1 MKLLSIAVP
10 CFNSQDYMRHCVDTL
25 LTGGNEVEILIVND
39 GSKDDTAAIAD
50 EYERLYPGIVRAVHQ
65 ENGGHGAAVMAG
77 LKNAQGRYFK
87 VVDSDDWVDE
97 EAYAKILCALRDF
110 VHGGQEVDLVVSNF
124 VYDKVGARHKKV
136 MRYPFAIPQNKVL
149 RWEEVGSFPKGHYLL
164 MHSVIYRTQLLRESG
179 LDLPRHTFY
188 VDNLFVYV
196 PMAQVKTLYYVDK
209 VFYHYFIGREDQSV
223 QEGVMIRRI
232 DQQLRVNRLM
242 LAQVD
247 LDQVENKRLRRYLL
261 NYLEIITTISTV
273 LLFRAGDKEHLEK
286 ARAFWRDMARDY
298 PRHYQLLSRRLFGR
312 VLNMPGPGGRWIAL
326 AVYWLSQKVFGFN

>member
-1 MKLLSIAVP
+1 MKLLSVTVP
-10 CFNSQDYMRHCVDTL
+10 CYNSQDYMRHCVETL
-25 LTGGNEVEILIVND
+25 LPGGDEVEILIVND

-50 EYERLYPGIVRAVHQ
+50 QLQAQYPTIVRAIHQ
-65 ENGGHGAAVMAG
+65 ENAGHGGAVMKG
-77 LKNAQGRYFK
+77 LENATGLYFK
-87 VVDSDDWVDE
+87 VVDSDDWVDTQVL
-97 EAYAKILCALRDF
+97 KDLLALLRRF
-110 VHGGQEVDLVVSNF
+110 AQQGEGVDMVVSDF

-286 ARAFWRDMARDY
+286 ARSFWRYMARDY

-326 AVYWLSQKVFGFN
+326 AAYWLSQKVFGFN

>member
-1 MKLLSIAVP
+1 MKGLENA
-10 CFNSQDYMRHCVDTL
+10 
-25 LTGGNEVEILIVND
+25 TGL
-39 GSKDDTAAIAD
+39 
-50 EYERLYPGIVRAVHQ
+50 
-65 ENGGHGAAVMAG
+65 
-77 LKNAQGRYFK
+77 YFK
-87 VVDSDDWVDE
+87 VVDSDDWVDTQVL
-97 EAYAKILCALRDF
+97 KDLLALLRRF
-110 VHGGQEVDLVVSNF
+110 AQQGEGVDMVVSDF

-273 LLFRAGDKEHLEK
+273 HGHGTGVLALGTAQPLAALLIAEVGHGAAVHHEYVRRFAFLHDGKAVGTEHLLQG
-286 ARAFWRDMARDY
+286 AG
-298 PRHYQLLSRRLFGR
+298 L
-312 VLNMPGPGGRWIAL
+312 V
-326 AVYWLSQKVFGFN
+326 

>member
-1 MKLLSIAVP
+1 MKLLSVTVP
-10 CFNSQDYMRHCVDTL
+10 CYNSQDYMRHCVETL
-25 LTGGNEVEILIVND
+25 LPGGDEVEILIVDD

-50 EYERLYPGIVRAVHQ
+50 QLQAQYPTIVRAIHQ
-65 ENGGHGAAVMAG
+65 ENAGHGGAVMKG
-77 LKNAQGRYFK
+77 LENATGLYFK
-87 VVDSDDWVDE
+87 VVDSDDWVDTQVL
-97 EAYAKILCALRDF
+97 KDLLALLRRF
-110 VHGGQEVDLVVSNF
+110 ARQGEGVDMVVSDF

>member
-1 MKLLSIAVP
+1 MKLLSVTVP
-10 CFNSQDYMRHCVDTL
+10 CYNSQDYMRHCVETL
-25 LTGGNEVEILIVND
+25 LPGGDEVEILIVDD

-50 EYERLYPGIVRAVHQ
+50 QLQAQYPTIVRAIHQ
-65 ENGGHGAAVMAG
+65 ENAGHGGAVMKG
-77 LKNAQGRYFK
+77 LENATGLYFK
-87 VVDSDDWVDE
+87 VVDSDDWVDTQVL
-97 EAYAKILCALRDF
+97 KDLLALLRRF
-110 VHGGQEVDLVVSNF
+110 AQQGEGVDMVVSDF

-188 VDNLFVYV
+188 VDNLFVSV

-286 ARAFWRDMARDY
+286 ARSFWRDMARDY

-326 AVYWLSQKVFGFN
+326 AAYWLSQKVFGFN

>member
-1 MKLLSIAVP
+1 MKLLSVTVP
-10 CFNSQDYMRHCVDTL
+10 CYNSQDYMRHCVETL
-25 LTGGNEVEILIVND
+25 LPGGDEVEILIVDD
-39 GSKDDTAAIAD
+39 GSQDGTAAIAD
-50 EYERLYPGIVRAVHQ
+50 QLQERYPTIVRAIHQ
-65 ENGGHGAAVMAG
+65 ENAGHGGAVMKG
-77 LKNAQGRYFK
+77 LENATGLYFK
-87 VVDSDDWVDE
+87 VVDSDDWVDTQVL
-97 EAYAKILCALRDF
+97 KDLLALLRRF
-110 VHGGQEVDLVVSNF
+110 ARQGEGVDMVVSDF

-298 PRHYQLLSRRLFGR
+298 PATTSCSA
-312 VLNMPGPGGRWIAL
+312 GGCL
-326 AVYWLSQKVFGFN
+326 AGC

>member
-1 MKLLSIAVP
+1 
-10 CFNSQDYMRHCVDTL
+10 MRHCVETL
-25 LTGGNEVEILIVND
+25 LPGGDEVEILIVDD

-50 EYERLYPGIVRAVHQ
+50 QLQAQYPTIVRAIHQ
-65 ENGGHGAAVMAG
+65 ENAGHGGAVMKG
-77 LKNAQGRYFK
+77 LENATGLYFK
-87 VVDSDDWVDE
+87 VVDSDDWVDTQVL
-97 EAYAKILCALRDF
+97 KDLLALLRRF
-110 VHGGQEVDLVVSNF
+110 AQQGEGVDMVVSDF

-286 ARAFWRDMARDY
+286 ARSFWRDMARDY

-312 VLNMPGPGGRWIAL
+312 VLNMPCPGGRWIAL
-326 AVYWLSQKVFGFN
+326 AAYWLSQKVFGFN

>member
-1 MKLLSIAVP
+1 MWWAAPSRKW
-10 CFNSQDYMRHCVDTL
+10 
-25 LTGGNEVEILIVND
+25 GGR
-39 GSKDDTAAIAD
+39 S
-50 EYERLYPGIVRAVHQ
+50 P
-65 ENGGHGAAVMAG
+65 
-77 LKNAQGRYFK
+77 
-87 VVDSDDWVDE
+87 S
-97 EAYAKILCALRDF
+97 
-110 VHGGQEVDLVVSNF
+110 
-124 VYDKVGARHKKV
+124 
-136 MRYPFAIPQNKVL
+136 PPPQNNPL
-149 RWEEVGSFPKGHYLL
+149 GGGGVGPPPRAPSRLVPSVFPPPHRLGNCGW
-164 MHSVIYRTQLLRESG
+164 VF
-179 LDLPRHTFY
+179 PRHTFY

-326 AVYWLSQKVFGFN
+326 AAYWLSQKVFGFN